1 MDTQMINF
9 MIPTNLLRTFDQT
22 AKEEERTRS
31 ELIRDAMREYVS
43 DRGIR
48 RQLWK
53 IRAASVK
60 RSKLSY
66 DEAME
71 LAEEAKQWARSTSK

>member
-43 DRGIR
+43 GRGIR

-60 RSKLSY
+60 HSKLSY

>member
-1 MDTQMINF
+1 MINF
-9 MIPTNLLRTFDQT
+9 MIPTNLLRTIDQA

-31 ELIRDAMREYVS
+31 EFIRDAMREYVS
-43 DRGIR
+43 RRGIR

-71 LAEEAKQWARSTSK
+71 LAEEAKQWARRTSK

>member
-9 MIPTNLLRTFDQT
+9 MIPTNLLRIIDQT

-43 DRGIR
+43 DRATR
-48 RQLWK
+48 RQLWR

-71 LAEEAKQWARSTSK
+71 LAEEAKQWARSTSR

>member
-1 MDTQMINF
+1 
-9 MIPTNLLRTFDQT
+9 MIPTKLLRTIDQA

-31 ELIRDAMREYVS
+31 EFIRDAMREYVS
-43 DRGIR
+43 DRATR
-48 RQLWK
+48 RQLWR

>member
-31 ELIRDAMREYVS
+31 ELIRDAMREYIS

-53 IRAASVK
+53 IRTASVK

>member
-1 MDTQMINF
+1 MGTQMINF
-9 MIPTNLLRTFDQT
+9 MIPTKLLRTIDQA

-31 ELIRDAMREYVS
+31 EFIRDAMREYVS
-43 DRGIR
+43 DRATR
-48 RQLWK
+48 RQLWR

-71 LAEEAKQWARSTSK
+71 LAEEAKQWARSTSR

>member
-9 MIPTNLLRTFDQT
+9 MIPTNLLRTIDQV

-48 RQLWK
+48 RQLWR
-53 IRAASVK
+53 IRATSVK
-60 RSKLSY
+60 RSTLSY

-71 LAEEAKQWARSTSK
+71 LAEEAKQWARRTSK